1 MNTDLQDLGRR
12 LAGRWATEAI
22 HPAVPDMVITGSSQV
37 EWLEGERFLLY
48 RTHYD
53 HPDFPDAHSIIGDT
67 DGLRLHYFDARG
79 VYRLFEVTVAADGW
93 AIAMGL
99 HGDQPFAQRVTY
111 VFERADQVMSGQGQ
125 LSYDGV
131 NWDDDLKIRYR
142 RAP

>member
-12 LAGRWATEAI
+12 LVGRWATEAI

-37 EWLEGERFLLY
+37 EWLAGERFLLY

-79 VYRLFEVTVAADGW
+79 VYRLFEVTVAAHGW

-99 HGDQPFAQRVTY
+99 HGDPPFAQRVTY
-111 VFERADQVMSGQGQ
+111 AFERADRAMSGQGQ
-125 LSYDGV
+125 LSYDGM
-131 NWDDDLKIRYR
+131 NWNDDLKVTYR
-142 RAP
+142 RVR